1 MESSKRSSFDEI
13 SITASAI
20 RRFTR
25 TPTSHRLSLG
35 RSTTASTSSSSIR
48 SFESERQPP
57 CVYETTRDTS
67 SDECALHRFI
77 VWAAV
82 KRNVCPKMTAEERR
96 ECPLLRCRK
105 RFPNHELLLQ
115 HLYDCKHLEFGEYW
129 CYDCGQAETF
139 HEINKCRRCLGH
151 PSKRKKL
158 ISLAKSVFSSLG
170 RPKSPVSTPSPPNL
184 DIEDNP
190 PSYDGLVHDERP
202 TEAHRGFELQ
212 SNEIHEIDSSEVT
225 LAPIPEDREVS
236 QQDYLSRS
244 SSTSSA
250 YTACTQ
256 PLSVYSR
263 ESMTGNKSPVN
274 YEEYINWSS
283 SPPIQTVSPVDL
295 AKPDTANTFSKPA
308 LQLNTRAAFDFS
320 RARSRRRSRN
330 LQPSSSVRSTSSTTS
345 TNSTNSTSSM
355 ASCTISTM
363 SGWSG
368 AWENGIGFES
378 TLTSPADDVPNPD
391 DVFPCSRPLPP
402 QPEVDDVNMTFSHS
416 VDGPTG
422 LIGLTELPADVPM
435 VLDLVDANQPSVPS
449 TAPLVPSPAETLR
462 PDGPQKE
469 SQQSQHLLADLK
481 RHVAKQASPHEL
493 IHSARETL
501 NLHVSGS
508 LQKLQPLN
516 HDGKNHV
523 VSRFCSIPANSVSL
537 TGLETMSDIFQ
548 GQKVQSPANMLCF
561 LHVVYSLSL
570 VIHEQD
576 AGNWLTKLFNQAVSY
591 CSWMTHE
598 DKFAYL
604 QVVEFLWKPGDV
616 TDEDY
621 MRILQR
627 CLTEPS
633 STPTARKGKGLAMPI
648 DFNDDPLLFIS
659 QYFLDEVEY
668 AVLRNT
674 TKPEIQTSNLCTKHL
689 KDTNLATMQDSPF
702 VDAAK
707 SLIFALSQ
715 QYHDA
720 GGFVSSMKELLDRIE
735 SNHVCTVR
743 RLELEL
749 LQSGKMQLP
758 PDLYFDVYVKQ
769 TRAHID
775 SLQIQ
780 NGLQYT
786 LRLQYHKLGIE
797 LMASI
802 MHGSDVPALGIDL
815 GELQPEISDDGMSE
829 LQIPLNFAF
838 DDLVPFQPGLP
849 IDDEP
854 LGSIRATE
862 HAPVNQQQW
871 LSASNTPSTL
881 ISAPSQ
887 ARTPSTPSTSGEAAL
902 PNKRNSE
909 MCCEICG
916 YRPKGNPQWF
926 HGSMAKHKKL
936 MHANTP
942 PKIYPCPF
950 PGCNSQ
956 YKNRPDNLRQHQI
969 EKGHFVDGQE
979 GSTKSRKRR
988 KME

>member
-1 MESSKRSSFDEI
+1 
-13 SITASAI
+13 
-20 RRFTR
+20 
-25 TPTSHRLSLG
+25 
-35 RSTTASTSSSSIR
+35 
-48 SFESERQPP
+48 
-57 CVYETTRDTS
+57 
-67 SDECALHRFI
+67 
-77 VWAAV
+77 
-82 KRNVCPKMTAEERR
+82 MTAEERK

-115 HLYDCKHLEFGEYW
+115 HLYDCKHLESGEYW

-158 ISLAKSVFSSLG
+158 LSLAKSVFSSLG
-170 RPKSPVSTPSPPNL
+170 RPKSPIPTPSPPNL
-184 DIEDNP
+184 DIEDDP
-190 PSYDGLVHDERP
+190 PSYDGLVHDGRP

-212 SNEIHEIDSSEVT
+212 SNEIHEIDSSEVV
-225 LAPIPEDREVS
+225 LAPIPEDGEAS

-263 ESMTGNKSPVN
+263 NSITRNKSHVN

-283 SPPIQTVSPVDL
+283 SPPIQTVSPADL
-295 AKPDTANTFSKPA
+295 AKPNTVNTFAKPA
-308 LQLNTRAAFDFS
+308 LQLNTRAALDFS

-355 ASCTISTM
+355 ASCTISPM
-363 SGWSG
+363 SAWSG
-368 AWENGIGFES
+368 VWGNGIGFES
-378 TLTSPADDVPNPD
+378 ALTSPADEVPNPD
-391 DVFPCSRPLPP
+391 DVFPCSQPLPTH
-402 QPEVDDVNMTFSHS
+402 PEVDDVNMTFSHF

-422 LIGLTELPADVPM
+422 LIGLTELPADIPM
-435 VLDLVDANQPSVPS
+435 VLDPVDANHQPSAPS
-449 TAPLVPSPAETLR
+449 TVPLVPSPAESLH
-462 PDGPQKE
+462 PESLQNE
-469 SQQSQHLLADLK
+469 SQQLQHLLADLK
-481 RHVAKQASPHEL
+481 SHTQKQASPHEL
-493 IHSARETL
+493 LRSARDTL

-508 LQKLQPLN
+508 VKKLQPLN

-523 VSRFCSIPANSVSL
+523 ASRFCSIPANSVSL

-548 GQKVQSPANMLCF
+548 GQQVQSSAKMLCF
-561 LHVVYSLSL
+561 LHVVYSLFL

-576 AGNWLTKLFNQAVSY
+576 AANWLTKLFNQAVSY
-591 CSWMTHE
+591 CSWMTDE

-616 TDEDY
+616 TDEDLVHI
-621 MRILQR
+621 RQR
-627 CLTEPS
+627 CLPEPP
-633 STPTARKGKGLAMPI
+633 STPTARKGKGLATPI
-648 DFNDDPLLFIS
+648 DPNNDPLLFIS
-659 QYFLDEVEY
+659 QYFLDELEY
-668 AVLRNT
+668 AALRNT

-689 KDTNLATMQDSPF
+689 KDTNLATIQDSPF

-707 SLIFALSQ
+707 SLVLALSQ
-715 QYHDA
+715 QYHNA
-720 GGFVSSMKELLDRIE
+720 GGFVSGMKELLDRIE
-735 SNHVCTVR
+735 SNHVSTVR

-758 PDLYFDVYVKQ
+758 PDLYFDVFVKQ
-769 TRAHID
+769 IRTRID

-780 NGLQYT
+780 NGLHYT
-786 LRLQYHKLGIE
+786 PRLQYHKLGIE

-802 MHGSDVPALGIDL
+802 MHGSDVPVLGIDL
-815 GELQPEISDDGMSE
+815 VESQPDISSHGISE
-829 LQIPLNFAF
+829 LEMPMDFAF
-838 DDLVPFQPGLP
+838 DDLVSFQPGLP
-849 IDDEP
+849 IDYES
-854 LGSIRATE
+854 LGSI
-862 HAPVNQQQW
+862 HAADHTPVNEQEW
-871 LSASNTPSTL
+871 LPASDTPSTL
-881 ISAPSQ
+881 IPAPSQ
-887 ARTPSTPSTSGEAAL
+887 ARTPSTPSRSGEAAL
-902 PNKRNSE
+902 PQKRNTD

-942 PKIYPCPF
+942 PTIYPCPF

-979 GSTKSRKRR
+979 ESTKSRKRR